1 MKLIWNVY
9 IQDFNNKCIKI
20 YNIFEHYSFKKDL
33 FETYNEFKE
42 DKDNFLFRVKRLLQ
56 YYYWSKC
63 EWEIILSDWPPSKKF
78 DDMKI
83 SVYDQIENNWHIFSE
98 YIWNNR
104 DSIEL

>member
-20 YNIFEHYSFKKDL
+20 YNIFDHYSFKKDL

-78 DDMKI
+78 NDMKI

-98 YIWNNR
+98 YIWSNR
-104 DSIEL
+104 NSIEL